1 MWVEFGTGRSHRYI
15 PVHMLAQ
22 SVGSQKYHT
31 LPLCHALTV
40 CDTTSAFY
48 GIGKRTA
55 WAACSWDAQLT
66 DTLSEPTV
74 HPDGRNI
81 DSKHMEVLEKNH
93 GLDVYKDIENFP
105 CECRSSEA
113 LFYKE
118 TKLLSRFYLLS
129 KHSFSMLTG
138 LFTKRPT
145 YGSSGSNHNRNYLI
159 LQHRDGT

>member
-1 MWVEFGTGRSHRYI
+1 
-15 PVHMLAQ
+15 
-22 SVGSQKYHT
+22 
-31 LPLCHALTV
+31 
-40 CDTTSAFY
+40 
-48 GIGKRTA
+48 
-55 WAACSWDAQLT
+55 
-66 DTLSEPTV
+66 
-74 HPDGRNI
+74 
-81 DSKHMEVLEKNH
+81 MEVLEKNH

-159 LQHRDGT
+159 LQHRDGKRMKTARCFLHGVLPDATKLMHCYFTVDVPKLAGVIANVPNRSEMHTPLLMPRWIKKVHCS